1 MLDNAGPDVSRPF
14 IPDYICLETHRGKG
28 RTGRSAVLPK
38 TFLFREG
45 ERAGSLYRVEEG
57 CVALSQLLADGRRQI
72 IDILGPGRLFG
83 MSALAVHLAS
93 AEMLSHGLI
102 ERLDETHVD
111 PAEIGANLRLMLGRS
126 QFHATLL
133 GRKTASEKVAS
144 AILDLSGQFVRR
156 AAMRRS
162 LRTTF
167 TLFLTRADLADWLG
181 LTVETVSR
189 CLNSL
194 KRAGI
199 LDFRHPEIITIC
211 NQKALADMAGAIGH
225 FSLAANAIQG
235 LRA

>member
-1 MLDNAGPDVSRPF
+1 MLDHTGPDVSRPF
-14 IPDYICLETHRGKG
+14 MPEFIHLDSHRGKSG
-28 RTGRSAVLPK
+28 NGRSAVLPK

-45 ERAGSLYRVEEG
+45 ERAGTLYRVEEG

-83 MSALAVHLAS
+83 MSPLAIHLAT

-102 ERLDETHVD
+102 ERVDETQVD
-111 PAEIGANLRLMLGRS
+111 PVEIGANLRLMLGRS
-126 QFHATLL
+126 QFQATLL

-144 AILDLSGQFVRR
+144 AILDLSSQFARR
-156 AAMRRS
+156 PSLRRS

-211 NQKALADMAGAIGH
+211 NQKALAEIAGTVGH
-225 FSLAANAIQG
+225 FSLAENAIQG